1 MSLQPILR
9 RSLAVPVANGTKSFV
24 LPCKKIVFEYCET
37 WGSNRGMRE
46 FLANGPIVSFARR
59 YPGVE
64 MVVQRVDNR
73 HPHLRAVY
81 GQWTKLPFTKS
92 VWIVGLRRLFPDV
105 PLFFP
110 VNGRDKVICV
120 RSLPPPSIGAKL
132 QLLLDSSGSKITTL
146 KRPKVESSNESV
158 RGIWSAFH
166 DEANQTTL
174 RRKA

>member
-46 FLANGPIVSFARR
+46 FLANGPIVSFAQR

-81 GQWTKLPFTKS
+81 
-92 VWIVGLRRLFPDV
+92 
-105 PLFFP
+105 